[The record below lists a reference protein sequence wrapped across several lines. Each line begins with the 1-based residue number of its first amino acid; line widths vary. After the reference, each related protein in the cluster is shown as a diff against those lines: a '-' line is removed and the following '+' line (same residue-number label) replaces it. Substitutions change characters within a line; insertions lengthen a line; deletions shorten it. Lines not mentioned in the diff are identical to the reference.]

1 MVFKNILLADI
12 NETENR
18 SPDDEALVELNSK
31 NTREEPNTT
40 YRPNSGHDD
49 DEDNEN
55 DGDEDDDADDAD
67 ENFDH
72 ENERVHDISKSAVR
86 GHPKSKKESVSY
98 SDLAETTVQNT
109 LLSGGSLTAEELKTL
124 IEEKRRKNL
133 EASIRFR
140 LKKKNKANDLMK
152 KIQTENE
159 KIADFKTKL
168 HKLEIENTCLRKML
182 VGNWNPQTDS
192 ELLQDEGML
201 NSSVSGEMT
210 NIEILRNLKRGK
222 YS

>member
-18 SPDDEALVELNSK
+18 DPEDETLVALNSENNRKELNAA
-31 NTREEPNTT
+31 

-49 DEDNEN
+49 DED
-55 DGDEDDDADDAD
+55 EDTDD
-67 ENFDH
+67 NFDQK
-72 ENERVHDISKSAVR
+72 NGRVHETSKSVGNR
-86 GHPKSKKESVSY
+86 HPKSKKESVSY
-98 SDLAETTVQNT
+98 SDLVETTVQNT
-109 LLSGGSLTAEELKTL
+109 LFSGGSLTAEELKTL
-124 IEEKRRKNL
+124 IEEKRQKNL

-152 KIQTENE
+152 KIQAENE

-192 ELLQDEGML
+192 ELLQDDRML
-201 NSSVSGEMT
+201 NSSVSGKMT
-210 NIEILRNLKRGK
+210 NIEILRNLKQDK